1 MYYDQ
6 VRDFLGEGL
15 QGFLAARILDRMA
28 TLVKLYRIKTS
39 LSAMEIS
46 EERSVQERLCSIKR
60 IPSRS
65 KRFNSNKFPVISK
78 RDGVTEEQRSADL
91 RWSRTH

>member
-28 TLVKLYRIKTS
+28 TLVKLYRIKIS

-46 EERSVQERLCSIKR
+46 EERSVQGRLCSIKR

-65 KRFNSNKFPVISK
+65 KRFNSNKISGNLK
-78 RDGVTEEQRSADL
+78 AGSCYRGATVR
-91 RWSRTH
+91 